1 MVAANPRLVLIALA
15 ALTLPALLAGCG
27 EQKVEAKVLKPRPV
41 RVIRLEVLNPVKALQ
56 LTGAVKPWKEEDVAF
71 EVSGRVQMVRL
82 AGVNLLGHWEEEGQ
96 VKVEGDVLARID
108 PRQYQI
114 ARETARAAAEVARER
129 RQVAEVELAKAL
141 PATVK
146 ATAADRDRAEAEL
159 TRYKQAA
166 ETKAVSEVD
175 VIRARAD
182 RDAKQALYE
191 RALATIDAKKAEIE
205 SLKANVRQAEAQLQD
220 AEFNLSRCMLY
231 APFPGEISEIYLVA
245 GGYARAG
252 QPVAHL
258 VMMDP
263 IQVDVSVS
271 QATAARL
278 RIGDLARLYLSDG
291 KELPTGRIMEK
302 ATVADPKTRT
312 FRISIM
318 TRNRRTVGDL
328 SFDDPLL
335 KLPRMTRYMF
345 LMRARA
351 GDPRTPYVVDA
362 KQALRGDEK
371 NGFYVWAAPGV
382 KRGDPIDPKRPV
394 LTLKKFRVTPGKGLM
409 NVQGILLVREL
420 TDVGELE
427 PDTLIAVDVPEDFP
441 DGGEALVGIERWHL
455 TPGQLVPV
463 VLGADAPKPGLYV
476 PMDSIRPIDPTSGEI
491 FLAEDRKARLV
502 KVKILGQQGELFR
515 IEALSPD
522 DAGRVAPGAEVISD
536 YIHYLNDGEPVRVVR
551 TREVKP

>member
-1 MVAANPRLVLIALA
+1 MVAPNLNTAALA
-15 ALTLPALLAGCG
+15 VTLFIAPALLFGCG
-27 EQKVEAKVLKPRPV
+27 EKKVEAKVLKPRPV
-41 RVIRLEVLNPVKALQ
+41 RVIRLQELNPVKALQ

-82 AGVNLLGHWEEEGQ
+82 EGANLVGHWEEDGS
-96 VKVEGDVLARID
+96 VKVEGDVLATID
-108 PRQYQI
+108 PRQYRI
-114 ARETARAAAEVARER
+114 ARDTARAAVEVARER
-129 RQVAEVELAKAL
+129 QQVAEVELRKAL
-141 PATVK
+141 PASVK
-146 ATAADRDRAEAEL
+146 AAAADRDRAEAEL

-191 RALATIDAKKAEIE
+191 HALASIDAKKAEIE
-205 SLKANVRQAEAQLQD
+205 SLKANVRQTEAQLED
-220 AEFNLSRCMLY
+220 AEFNLSRCTLY
-231 APFPGEISEIYLVA
+231 APFPAEIAQIYLVA
-245 GGYARAG
+245 GGYAQAG
-252 QPVAHL
+252 RPVAHL

-263 IQVDVSVS
+263 IQVDISVS

-278 RIGDLARLYLSDG
+278 RIGDLARLYLPDG
-291 KELPTGRIMEK
+291 KELPTGRVFEK

-335 KLPRMTRYMF
+335 KRPRITQYMF
-345 LMRARA
+345 LMRARS
-351 GDPRTPYVVDA
+351 GDPRTPYVVDSNH
-362 KQALRGDEK
+362 ALRGDDR
-371 NGFYVWAAPGV
+371 NGYYVWAAPGV

-394 LTLKKFRVTPGKGLM
+394 LTLKKFPVKPGKGLM

-420 TDVGELE
+420 IDIGELE
-427 PDTLIAVDVPEDFP
+427 PGTLIAIDAPEDFQ
-441 DGGEALVGIERWHL
+441 DGGQVVVGIERWHL

-463 VLGADAPKPGLYV
+463 VLGADTPKPGLYL

-502 KVKILGQQGELFR
+502 KVKILGQVGELFR

-522 DAGRVAPGAEVISD
+522 DAGRVASGAEVISD
-536 YIHYLNDGEPVRVVR
+536 YIHYLNDGEPIRAVK